1 MDRPDDRMD
10 CPRLAR
16 SLPFSLSHFSCW
28 TVFSD
33 DDDVGRTAA
42 TFLAEWKMERPAVTT
57 EWSVSFILFLPF
69 QFVFTTITTSRFS
82 LLVRVLHSLT
92 GKERKSQPPH
102 SMPPRSSQKH
112 TWRHFHAHL
121 SSLLIY
127 LDAHEVSP
135 LPSFNRF
142 LCKFLFALFNT

>member
-1 MDRPDDRMD
+1 MD
-10 CPRLAR
+10 CPRLA
-16 SLPFSLSHFSCW
+16 SFFLLSFLSHFSSSS
-28 TVFSD
+28 VFSD
-33 DDDVGRTAA
+33 YDVGR